1 MKSFE
6 KLRHSFSLSIGQQL
20 IMMVSVFILTLG
32 GILAYTFSTV
42 KNLEFDSIVVDVAGR
57 QRMMIQRYLNEILLT
72 SEGNPKEYSRT
83 QKILDQSIKALM
95 NGGPVVLNIYT
106 QETFTLPSASTTN
119 IFNKLMEQQTLLST
133 LFAKGKEFLQLTH
146 GDPLRRAQMNSLLE
160 LTVQLQKIAD
170 DSVKLFSAHSRNK
183 TLAILRWEPILALL
197 FVLFSILL
205 ARQVISAGN
214 RLTREVEQ
222 RKKAES
228 ERNRFFSL
236 SQDLFCI
243 SSFDGFFKALNPS
256 WTRTLGYAMEEL
268 ETKPF
273 LDFVHPDDV
282 PSTQA
287 EMQRLSKGQTT
298 IQFENRYHCHDGTY
312 KWLLWNATPDLG
324 QQLIY
329 ATAHDVTNRKRNEQQ
344 LLLRDRSIESASNGI
359 LIADAQASDMPTVYC
374 NSAFERITGYSKQE
388 VIGQNCRFLQGQDKD
403 QPELDKLRTAL
414 QKGEE
419 CRVELRNYKKD
430 GSFFWNELYV
440 APVRNNQR
448 EVSHFVGVQTDIT
461 EAKQAR
467 LASLELAAIV
477 ESCEEAII
485 GKTSEGI
492 IQSWNKGAERLYG
505 YTEKEVLGKSI
516 TLLFPE
522 DKMQEFEDIM
532 GKIKS
537 RQGVPQLETIRRRK
551 DGKNIQVAITI
562 SPITDQGGQLIG
574 SSILAYDI
582 TERKQR
588 EKDLADKTEELAR
601 SNQELQQF
609 AYVASH
615 DLQEPLRMVSSYTQ
629 LLGKRYKGKLD
640 TDADEFIGFAVDG
653 ANRMQ
658 QLIRDL
664 LEYSRVG
671 AKETPIEPTDCH
683 AIMHNVIENLSSSIE
698 ETEAHITTD
707 KLPTLNANATQ
718 LSQLFQNLLGN
729 AIKFKGEGRP
739 TVHVTAKKEGV
750 DWQFAFRDNGIGI
763 PADQQQRIFDIFQRL
778 HSRSEYPGTGI
789 GLAICKKIV
798 ERHGGRIWVVS
809 SPGEGATFYFTLS
822 SDLENSAT

>member
-1 MKSFE
+1 MKSFD
-6 KLRHSFSLSIGQQL
+6 KLKHAFPLSIGQQL
-20 IMMVSVFILTLG
+20 IVMVSVFILTLG
-32 GILAYTFSTV
+32 GILAYTFSTI
-42 KNLEFDSIVVDVAGR
+42 KNLEFDAIVLDVAGR

-72 SEGNPKEYSRT
+72 SEGNPKEFSRT

-95 NGGPVVLNIYT
+95 NGGPVVINVYT
-106 QETFTLPSASTTN
+106 QETLTLPSASTTD
-119 IFNKLMEQQTLLST
+119 ILDKLTEQHTLLSQ
-133 LFAKGKEFLQLTH
+133 LFSKGQEFLELTH
-146 GDPLRRAQMNSLLE
+146 GDPLRLSTMNALLE
-160 LTVQLQKIAD
+160 LTVELQKIAD
-170 DSVKLFSAHSRNK
+170 ESVKLFSASSRSK
-183 TLAILRWEPILALL
+183 TLTMLRWGPGLALL
-197 FVLFSILL
+197 FVLFSTLL
-205 ARQVISAGN
+205 ARQVISASN

-222 RKKAES
+222 RKKAEG

-243 SSFDGFFKALNPS
+243 ASFDGFFKALNPS
-256 WTRTLGYAMEEL
+256 WTKTLGYTAEEL
-268 ETKPF
+268 GTKPF
-273 LDFVHPDDV
+273 LDFVHPDDIR
-282 PSTQA
+282 STQA
-287 EMQRLSKGQTT
+287 EMRRLSEGQAT

-312 KWLLWNATPDLG
+312 RWLLWNATPDLD

-329 ATAHDVTNRKRNEQQ
+329 ATAHDVTNRKINEQQ

-359 LIADAQASDMPTVYC
+359 LIVDAQAPDMPTVYC
-374 NSAFERITGYSKQE
+374 NSGFERITGYSKQE

-403 QPELDKLRTAL
+403 QPELARLRKAL
-414 QKGEE
+414 QDEEE

-430 GSFFWNELYV
+430 GTFFWNELYIT
-440 APVRNNQR
+440 PVRNPQG

-461 EAKQAR
+461 EAKRAR
-467 LASLELAAIV
+467 LASLELAAII

-485 GKTSEGI
+485 GKTIEGI

-505 YTEKEVLGKSI
+505 YTEKEVLGKPI
-516 TLLFPE
+516 TILFPE

-532 GKIKS
+532 SNIRS
-537 RQGVPQLETIRRRK
+537 HQGIQQLETIRRRK

-562 SPITDQGGQLIG
+562 SPITDQTGHLIG
-574 SSILAYDI
+574 SSTLAYDI

-588 EKDLADKTEELAR
+588 EKDLAEKTEELAR

-629 LLGKRYKGKLD
+629 LLRKRYKGQLD
-640 TDADEFIGFAVDG
+640 ADADEFIGFAVDG

-658 QLIRDL
+658 QLICDL

-671 AKETPIEPTDCH
+671 AKETPIEPVDC
-683 AIMHNVIENLSSSIE
+683 NVIMRSVIDNLSSSIE
-698 ETEAHITTD
+698 ETQGQVTTD
-707 KLPTLNANATQ
+707 VLPTLKANPTQ

-729 AIKFKGEGRP
+729 AMKFKGEVRP
-739 TVHVTAKKEGV
+739 IVHVTAKKEGTN
-750 DWQFAFRDNGIGI
+750 WRFAFRDNGIGI
-763 PADQQQRIFDIFQRL
+763 PTDQQQRIFDIFQRL

-798 ERHGGRIWVVS
+798 ESHGGRIWVTS
-809 SPGEGATFYFTLS
+809 SPGEGSTFYFTLA
-822 SDLENSAT
+822 SDLENSET